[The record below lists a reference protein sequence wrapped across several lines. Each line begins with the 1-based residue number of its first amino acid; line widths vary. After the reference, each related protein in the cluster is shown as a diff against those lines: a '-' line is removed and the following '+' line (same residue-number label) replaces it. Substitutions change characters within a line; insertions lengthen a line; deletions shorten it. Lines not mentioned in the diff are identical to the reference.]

1 MKEFK
6 KRWPNYL
13 TPEESR
19 EKLRK
24 DAYEEKLHYLW
35 TTWMKLQKYRMKN
48 GTGCP
53 TVDREILEICGVWHP
68 IYNEMENMNT
78 IELLR
83 EFVGEYK
90 DSKYETGRW
99 LNGKDVEVYVRKRIM
114 EGKEVLEIV
123 DVIDEEN
130 KRLQYINFMYQAQS
144 VHPWSRTIV
153 LCVCN
158 QIIANA
164 LFEWGFKPVS
174 EIDTQTYYKD
184 KDK

>member
-6 KRWPNYL
+6 KRWPNNL

-19 EKLRK
+19 EKLKK

-53 TVDREILEICGVWHP
+53 SVDKEILEICGVWHP
-68 IYNEMENMNT
+68 MYNGMENMNA

-83 EFVGEYK
+83 EFVDEYK

-99 LNGKDVEVYVRKRIM
+99 LNGSDIEVYVRKRIID
-114 EGKEVLEIV
+114 GKGVLEIV
-123 DVIDEEN
+123 DFEGTDDNVKAKYIEFIKQGHLVNPWN
-130 KRLQYINFMYQAQS
+130 K
-144 VHPWSRTIV
+144 TIV
-153 LCVCN
+153 LCVCD
-158 QIIANA
+158 QIRANI
-164 LFEWGFKPVS
+164 LFEWGFKPIS
-174 EIDTQTYYKD
+174 EVDSQSYYKD
-184 KDK
+184 K